1 MTFQL
6 DFGTVQTEWCF
17 MLFVILY
24 MYTIFKAVFFFSL
37 KKVFSV
43 VEQKNNFSFSVLYII
58 YMYTCIP
65 YLLIKQSLSKQQ
77 QNNDLLQ
84 ICMVVLLCDV
94 QWFLFVVG
102 CNLFIILKVLFLKL
116 HKVCTISYICMLVI
130 SDFIVSCQ
138 IKNRNKIPVF

>member
-65 YLLIKQSLSKQQ
+65 YLLIK
-77 QNNDLLQ
+77 
-84 ICMVVLLCDV
+84 
-94 QWFLFVVG
+94 
-102 CNLFIILKVLFLKL
+102 
-116 HKVCTISYICMLVI
+116 
-130 SDFIVSCQ
+130 
-138 IKNRNKIPVF
+138 